1 MRFRRSQS
9 TDQNFWVA
17 YADLM
22 AGLLFVFI
30 LLIGAIVV
38 KYVYMQGDLI
48 AIRTDL
54 EAQKRELELSEAEL
68 AKKKQ
73 DVAKITDKLI
83 AVQLENKELIFTK
96 ARLEEALKKAN
107 EDINQTQASLDAAK
121 VLLQEQAK
129 SIDEKKEQ
137 LRLSQAEVNALKD
150 LLLETKTLRDDAESM
165 ALEALEDLK
174 QAKAAIQEQQS
185 QIALKND
192 EIALLGK
199 KLLDKTLAHQKLVE
213 DLNITRARIQNLTGI
228 RIQVIKALKEKL
240 GDSIDVDENSG
251 AIRLPSQILF
261 ETGKYTLRP
270 EAAEQLKKRLLPY
283 LEVLL
288 NDENIRENID
298 RIVIEGHTDSSGSY
312 MYNLYLSQQ
321 RALSVMEEIY
331 KWPGLDRAL
340 LQKYLSASGRSF
352 SDLIYDKEGKE
363 DMEASRRIEV
373 KFNIS
378 NSKAI
383 KEIQTFLKGD
393 Y

>member
-129 SIDEKKEQ
+129 ALMKK
-137 LRLSQAEVNALKD
+137 K
-150 LLLETKTLRDDAESM
+150 
-165 ALEALEDLK
+165 
-174 QAKAAIQEQQS
+174 
-185 QIALKND
+185 
-192 EIALLGK
+192 
-199 KLLDKTLAHQKLVE
+199 
-213 DLNITRARIQNLTGI
+213 
-228 RIQVIKALKEKL
+228 
-240 GDSIDVDENSG
+240 
-251 AIRLPSQILF
+251 
-261 ETGKYTLRP
+261 
-270 EAAEQLKKRLLPY
+270 
-283 LEVLL
+283 
-288 NDENIRENID
+288 
-298 RIVIEGHTDSSGSY
+298 SS
-312 MYNLYLSQQ
+312 
-321 RALSVMEEIY
+321 
-331 KWPGLDRAL
+331 
-340 LQKYLSASGRSF
+340 
-352 SDLIYDKEGKE
+352 
-363 DMEASRRIEV
+363 
-373 KFNIS
+373 
-378 NSKAI
+378 
-383 KEIQTFLKGD
+383 
-393 Y
+393 